1 MPNISTEGSIGKL
14 RSEIESLRP
23 WFHNLHLP
31 NGLQTAPD
39 NSFGDFPKFKW
50 DDIAHHIPADLSGLT
65 ALDIGCNAGFYSFEL
80 AKRGA
85 QVLGIDLDPHY
96 LLQANWAARQ
106 MGLEDKVQFKQMQV
120 YDLAKLEEQF
130 DVIIFM
136 GVFYHL
142 RYPML
147 ALDII
152 TQKLKKFM
160 VFQTLT
166 LPGEEVYS
174 PKPDMSLDDRKEMLE
189 KGWPMMAFIERRL
202 AGDPTNWWAPNHS
215 CIEAMLRTCGLKVTA
230 RPGHEMYIATPDE
243 SLPAVVNSW
252 NRSEYLSALGQEWIG
267 ELNTKVKH

>member
-1 MPNISTEGSIGKL
+1 MSSIRTNGSDGRLK
-14 RSEIESLRP
+14 SEIESLRP

-31 NGLQTAPD
+31 NGVQTAPE
-39 NSFGDFPKFKW
+39 NSYGDFPKFKW
-50 DDIAHHIPADLSGLT
+50 DDIKHYIPSDLSGMT

-96 LLQANWAARQ
+96 LNQAKWATVE
-106 MGLEDKVQFKQMQV
+106 MGLESKVEFRQMQV
-120 YDLAKLEEQF
+120 YDLARLDDKF

-142 RYPML
+142 RYPL
-147 ALDII
+147 FALDIV
-152 TQKLKKFM
+152 TQKVKKFM

-166 LPGEEVYS
+166 RPGEEVFT
-174 PKPDMSLDDRKEMLE
+174 PRPDMSLDDRKELLE
-189 KGWPMMAFIERRL
+189 KGWPTMAFIEKRL

-230 RPGHEMYIATPDE
+230 RPGHEMYIAEPDE
-243 SLPAVVNSW
+243 SLTAVVNNW
-252 NRSEYLSALGQEWIG
+252 NRSEYLSALGQEWMPA
-267 ELNTKVKH
+267 LNTKIKH

>member
-1 MPNISTEGSIGKL
+1 MSNNSITADAKL
-14 RSEIESLRP
+14 QADIESLKP

-31 NGLQTAPD
+31 NGVQTAPD
-39 NSFGDFPKFKW
+39 HYFGDFPSFKW
-50 DDIAHHIPADLSGLT
+50 VDIRKAIPEDLSGCS

-96 LLQANWAARQ
+96 LKQANWAAKE
-106 MGLEDKVQFKQMQV
+106 MGLTNKVTFRQMQV
-120 YDLAKLEEQF
+120 YDLAKLDQDF

-152 TQKLKKFM
+152 TQKLKKLL

-166 LPGEEVYS
+166 MPGEEVFTS
-174 PKPDMSLDDRKEMLE
+174 KPDMTIDDRDQMLE
-189 KGWPMMAFIERRL
+189 KGWPAMAFIEKKL
-202 AGDPTNWWAPNHS
+202 AKDPTNWWAPNHA
-215 CIEAMLRTCGLKVTA
+215 CIEAMLRTCGLKITSH
-230 RPGHEMYIATPDE
+230 PGHEMYIAEPDE
-243 SLPAVVNSW
+243 NAVAVAANW
-252 NRSEYLSALGQEWIG
+252 NRSEYLSAIG
-267 ELNTKVKH
+267 ADWMSALNAKVQH